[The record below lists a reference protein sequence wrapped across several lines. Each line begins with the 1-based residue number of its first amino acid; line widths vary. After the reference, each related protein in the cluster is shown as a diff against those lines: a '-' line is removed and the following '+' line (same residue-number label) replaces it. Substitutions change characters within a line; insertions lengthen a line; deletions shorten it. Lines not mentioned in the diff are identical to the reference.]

1 MKCSNFDFKTGT
13 LMKKGAKNSNEDSS
27 TSEASSSEDESED
40 EKAGSFQFGPNH
52 KRSGELICKDI
63 KR

>member
-1 MKCSNFDFKTGT
+1 MNCSNFDFKTGT

-27 TSEASSSEDESED
+27 SSEDESED
-40 EKAGSFQFGPNH
+40 EKASSFQFGPNH